1 MKQFYINNI
10 KFNHIPE
17 SSIISY
23 CESINIDIPHYCY
36 HPNLSIAGNCR
47 MCLVEVKNSPKP
59 VVSCSMNVLNNMEIY
74 TDSPIVKKSRENI
87 LEFLLLNHP
96 LDCPI
101 CDQGGECD
109 LQDQSYIFGIYK
121 KRFYG
126 FKKIVTNKNIGPIVK
141 TVMTRCIH
149 CTRCVRFSNEI
160 SGIPGLGT
168 FGRGNN
174 TEIGTYVDKIFNSE
188 LSGNVIDICPV
199 GALTSKPYA
208 FISRSWELKKSN
220 SIDFSDSFG
229 NSVLIYIKDNKIIKI
244 TPSYSYNIQMSNW
257 ISDKSRYIH
266 TGIFLSKIDEIND
279 RKPKNL
285 WKNLL
290 SNLCNSVYFHDHLN
304 KHLYKRFKFSIL
316 INGSMSLEVLSL
328 ILLLKNKFKFIDLR
342 KIDGENFDVSLTRN
356 FTLNSLVNVKD
367 INLSDLVL
375 MCGVNTRYEGYVL
388 NLKIRQRF
396 LKGDLKVLSLGSLI
410 DYTYPVQYLG
420 LNLKFFRNICEGN
433 NLFCQDLISYKNPSI
448 LLSSEIF
455 KRKDSS
461 MLQPL
466 FKNLLSFSNLKTR
479 IWNGY
484 NVLNKSIND
493 AGSRFLLSFKN
504 LTNKDFLDTNLFYL
518 FESNSTNSHFS
529 SFIELKL
536 LNYLKSNNTNRIILN
551 QSFDNNIKYNLS
563 GDKFSLPSNVFY
575 ENSETFLNT
584 EGFIKRSVKVL
595 NLKNNS
601 KSNWDILRYLGKKF
615 DSVSFLSD
623 FNSRNTLFLKID
635 DSDNML
641 RFINI
646 NFFPIQSYNSFI
658 NYKNNKAFNNN
669 KHIFEKGF
677 FYTSKCKLLDTK
689 IVCWLDDFFVGGRD
703 TYSSY
708 SSVMIKC
715 SKSLRHI
722 STNFNI

>member
-59 VVSCSMNVLNNMEIY
+59 VVSCSMNILNNMEIY

-109 LQDQSYIFGIYK
+109 LQDQSYVFGIYK
-121 KRFYG
+121 KRFYS

-168 FGRGNN
+168 FGRGNK

-229 NSVLIYIKDNKIIKI
+229 NSVLIYVKDNKIIKI
-244 TPSYSYNIQMSNW
+244 TPSYSYNLQMSNW

-266 TGIFLSKIDEIND
+266 TGIFLSKVKDNNEK
-279 RKPKNL
+279 KPKNF

-290 SNLCNSVYFHDHLN
+290 SDLCNSIYFNDHLN
-304 KHLYKRFKFSIL
+304 KHFYKKFKFSIL
-316 INGSMSLEVLSL
+316 INGFMSLEVLCL
-328 ILLLKNKFKFIDLR
+328 MILLKQKFKFIHLR
-342 KIDGENFDVSLTRN
+342 RTDGESIDSSLTSN
-356 FTLNSLVNVKD
+356 FTLNSLVNIKD
-367 INLSDLVL
+367 INLSDLIF
-375 MCGVNTRYEGYVL
+375 MCGVNTRYEGYAL
-388 NLKIRQRF
+388 NLKLRQRF

-410 DYTYPVQYLG
+410 DYTYPVQYLS
-420 LNLKFFRNICEGN
+420 LNLNFLRNICEGN
-433 NLFCQDLISYKNPSI
+433 NPFCQDLISYKNPSI
-448 LLSSEIF
+448 LLGSEIF
-455 KRKDSS
+455 RRRDSNK
-461 MLQPL
+461 LQSL
-466 FKNLLSFSNLKTR
+466 FKNLLFFSNLKTK

-493 AGSRFLLSFKN
+493 TGSRFLYSFKN
-504 LTNKDFLDTNLFYL
+504 LTNKDFLYTNLFYL
-518 FESNSTNSHFS
+518 FESNTINSHFS

-536 LNYLKSNNTNRIILN
+536 LGYLKFNSTNRIILT
-551 QSFDNNIKYNLS
+551 QSFDNNINYHLS
-563 GDKFSLPSNVFY
+563 GDKFNLPSNVFY
-575 ENSETFLNT
+575 ENSETFMNT
-584 EGFIKRSVKVL
+584 EGFIKRSVKIL
-595 NLKNNS
+595 NLNNNS
-601 KSNWDILRYLGKKF
+601 KSNWDILRHLGKKL
-615 DSVSFLSD
+615 DSVNFLSD
-623 FNSRNTLFLKID
+623 FDSKNFLFSE
-635 DSDNML
+635 SDNISNML
-641 RFINI
+641 RFINF
-646 NFFPIQSYNSFI
+646 NFFPIQSYNRFTS
-658 NYKNNKAFNNN
+658 YKNNKVVNNN
-669 KHIFEKGF
+669 INVSENSL
-677 FYTSKCKLLDTK
+677 FYVSKCKLYDTK

-703 TYSSY
+703 NYSSY

-715 SKSLRHI
+715 SKSLRYT